1 VRSVTCHG
9 CGKQL
14 PVPDGFARRK
24 MQCPDCGVYC
34 DVDLP
39 AKKGSPAAS
48 KPVKQGPRQ
57 GKVDDEALFADAFRQ
72 PEPARGAPRP
82 PVKPRA
88 PKEPLPPSPK
98 SPDPPA
104 KPAALP
110 EAEDPDDGS
119 PYKVSGPALV
129 RCEECRKQVP
139 VGTKRC
145 PHCGYNFETGE
156 RPVKVYTEV
165 HRVWEAG
172 MPFTKRRLL
181 FIACQILVLPMA
193 VLGAVTT
200 DAWAAF
206 LTPWFFFTLLL
217 AFLLGT
223 FDRLELTRDKRGKV
237 RLTKTWRVFF
247 VSRPTQVIR
256 IWDYEGVATGPADR
270 NCLDWAICF
279 LLLPA
284 GVVPAVIF
292 WYLVLFHDN
301 FHVSLTQHHG
311 FPEMILYR
319 GSNQDRVREIAET
332 LHEVAEVPYS
342 G

>member
-1 VRSVTCHG
+1 MRSVTCHG

-14 PVPDGFARRK
+14 VIPDGFARRK

-39 AKKGSPAAS
+39 GKKGLPAAS
-48 KPVKQGPRQ
+48 KPVKQAPRQ
-57 GKVDDEALFADAFRQ
+57 SAVDDEALFADAFRQ
-72 PEPARGAPRP
+72 PEPARAAPRP

-88 PKEPLPPSPK
+88 AKDPLPPASPVPSPK
-98 SPDPPA
+98 PPA
-104 KPAALP
+104 AP

-119 PYKVSGPALV
+119 AYKVSGPDLI
-129 RCEECRKQVP
+129 RCEECRKQLP

-156 RPVKVYTEV
+156 RPVKVYSEV
-165 HRVWEAG
+165 YRVWEAG

-200 DAWAAF
+200 DHWAAF

-270 NCLDWAICF
+270 SCLDWVICF

-284 GVVPAVIF
+284 GIVPAVIF
-292 WYLVLFHDN
+292 WYLVLFHEN

-311 FPEMILYR
+311 FPEMILYH